1 MNRPKAK
8 LSLTAEWNGLWSSTT
23 HWWPHK
29 VDQVVHIGPLNQLVH
44 YTCCIVECGHTKSY
58 LVHMADHTKWTKWST
73 LLSPV
78 RNTGDHTNT
87 WSMLLTTSRPM
98 GLTGGKHF
106 WCWPVKTWFV
116 QHRYLQ
122 LRLKL
127 KKKRECVC
135 AICKNQLCGQDE
147 YISCPIQ
154 ITWEEIKFWQCSA
167 LGGIEY
173 KGVTIGDDRNL
184 LSLSPQPVATPVP
197 VSCASFHL
205 Q

>member
-1 MNRPKAK
+1 MGFGPPLHTGGHTKWTK
-8 LSLTAEWNGLWSSTT
+8 WST
-23 HWWPHK
+23 
-29 VDQVVHIGPLNQLVH
+29 LVH
-44 YTCCIVECGHTKSY
+44 WTKWSTIHVECGHTKSY

-87 WSMLLTTSRPM
+87 WSMLLTASRPM
-98 GLTGGKHF
+98 GLSDGKHF

-116 QHRYLQ
+116 QHRRLQ

-127 KKKRECVC
+127 KKKRERVC
-135 AICKNQLCGQDE
+135 AICKNQLCGQNE

-154 ITWEEIKFWQCSA
+154 ITWEEIKLWQCST